1 MVWQIDL
8 WLLILLCITALLALE
23 VRSLLAAVALLAAYS
38 FFVAVVFAQL
48 GAIDVAFIEAALGAG
63 ITGVLFVV
71 TLFRMRRGPKK

>member
-1 MVWQIDL
+1 MVWQIDF

-23 VRSLLAAVALLAAYS
+23 VRSLLAAVALLSAYS

-71 TLFRMRRGPKK
+71 TLFRMKKEPEK

>member
-1 MVWQIDL
+1 MVWQIDF
-8 WLLILLCITALLALE
+8 WLLILLCITAILALE

-71 TLFRMRRGPKK
+71 TLFRMKRGPEK